1 MHVSER
7 YMAFLDEI
15 RALPS
20 DVESLKDFCRRKIIH
35 GTPFVFKER
44 EDDYYYFLKQIA
56 TKFSIP
62 FNSIHISGSGKL
74 GFSFIKKTDFSLNSD
89 IDVAIISNFLF
100 DKVMNIVGDFQISLR
115 QSNVF

>member
-1 MHVSER
+1 MLVSER

-44 EDDYYYFLKQIA
+44 EDDYYYFLKQIE
-56 TKFSIP
+56 T
-62 FNSIHISGSGKL
+62 
-74 GFSFIKKTDFSLNSD
+74 
-89 IDVAIISNFLF
+89 
-100 DKVMNIVGDFQISLR
+100 
-115 QSNVF
+115 